1 MCVGGPPTHEVS
13 SLQGDTVS
21 GTKKSLAGLGLSIV
35 LLLML
40 AACGDGNGSSSS
52 DADST
57 SVAGT
62 DTAEPAVETDSEEGA
77 ASEADAG
84 GDTADA
90 GAGADEAE
98 AADAGA
104 DEAAT
109 EEAETDAADE
119 AAADE
124 AEATDADE
132 ADEAAAALIELEPR
146 TIGVL
151 GASQQSESIA
161 RFAQVTSDAAAQLG
175 WDVLVVDG
183 ENNPQVWADRSLELV
198 TQQVDAILTIAI
210 DAPAITPA
218 LEAAAE
224 AGIPVIAVDVSVA
237 PVGRELF
244 DAVYSDDDARLGAE
258 LAQYAMDQTPGAV
271 VVGQT
276 ASVVYAADLLVQSA
290 AETLEAGDGTM
301 AEIQDIDVTDLFGS
315 FAATA
320 VSLVQ
325 GNPDAQ
331 YLVSCCDFS
340 PLVDLPAFDQAG
352 VADVTLLTR
361 YENDSSMAFIRDG
374 APLVVVA
381 ANTERTNLQALDVL
395 ADYFANGTPIP
406 ETYPGDN
413 FETSIVD
420 ASNAPAD
427 GRVFPIE
434 DIVAPFVEKWSAL
447 YTVG

>member
-1 MCVGGPPTHEVS
+1 M
-13 SLQGDTVS
+13 S
-21 GTKKSLAGLGLSIV
+21 GTKKSLVGLGLSIG

-40 AACGDGNGSSSS
+40 AACGDSNGSSTSN
-52 DADST
+52 DDST
-57 SVAGT
+57 SVADTG
-62 DTAEPAVETDSEEGA
+62 TAEPAVETDEEEGT
-77 ASEADAG
+77 ASEAGAE
-84 GDTADA
+84 GDDADA
-90 GAGADEAE
+90 ATDE
-98 AADAGA
+98 G
-104 DEAAT
+104 
-109 EEAETDAADE
+109 ETQ
-119 AAADE
+119 
-124 AEATDADE
+124 DADE
-132 ADEAAAALIELEPR
+132 AVAGLIELEPR

-161 RFAQVTSDAAAQLG
+161 RFAQVTSDAAEQLG
-175 WDVLVVDG
+175 WEVLIVDG

-218 LEAAAE
+218 LEAAEE

-237 PVGRELF
+237 PAGRELF
-244 DAVYSDDDARLGAE
+244 DAVYSDDDARLGSE
-258 LAQYAMDQTPGAV
+258 LAQYAMEQTPGAV

-325 GNPDAQ
+325 GNPETR

-352 VADVTLLTR
+352 VEDVTLLTR

-406 ETYPGDN
+406 ATYPGDN
-413 FETSIVD
+413 FEISIVD
-420 ASNAPAD
+420 ASNAPD
-427 GRVFPIE
+427 TGRVFPIE
-434 DIVAPFVEKWSAL
+434 DIVAPFAEKWSAL
-447 YTVG
+447 YSVG